1 MSTRVLIAGGEGF
14 LGKFM
19 TETFRKRG
27 FEVSIFD
34 SKLAGAMEGTQ
45 ISSLYDFMDHAR
57 PDVILNLMA
66 LCGSRG
72 KGGCA
77 DSLSRPYDFFR
88 NNVLTMLNVCE
99 AARQLDVKKVVQMSS
114 FSVHGKTDSVI
125 TKDTVLN
132 PIDPYG
138 GSKQCAEIICRIY
151 SICYGMH
158 IVIVRAPLI
167 VGENQEEKNAV
178 NEFVELGKAD
188 KPIVIFGRGAHR
200 REWLHP
206 LDVSEAFVNIV
217 EYMETMKEPFRIF
230 VLGSE
235 TNRISMNDLANRI
248 IARTGGS
255 VVHDYSKTNVFDQVA
270 DSSDACKSLR
280 WKAKRGIDEIL
291 DRVLSG

>member
-1 MSTRVLIAGGEGF
+1 MSVRVLIAGGEGF

-19 TETFRKRG
+19 ADTFRKRG

-34 SKLAGAMEGTQ
+34 SKLAESMEGTQ
-45 ISSLYDFMDHAR
+45 ISRLYDFVNHAE
-57 PDVILNLMA
+57 PDVIINLMA

-77 DSLSRPYDFFR
+77 DSLNRPYDFFR
-88 NNVLTMLNVCE
+88 NNILTMLNVCE
-99 AARQLDVKKVVQMSS
+99 VARQLEVKKVVQMSS
-114 FSVHGKTDSVI
+114 FSVYGKTGSEI

-132 PIDPYG
+132 PLDPYG
-138 GSKQCAEIICRIY
+138 GSKQCAEVICRIY

-158 IVIVRAPLI
+158 TVIVRAPLI

-178 NEFVELGKAD
+178 NEFIEFGKAN
-188 KPIVIFGRGAHR
+188 KPIVIFGQGTHR

-206 LDVSEAFVNIV
+206 LDVSEAFVKIV
-217 EYMETMKEPFRIF
+217 EYIETMKEPFRIF
-230 VLGSE
+230 VLSSE

-270 DSSDACKSLR
+270 DSSDAFKSLS
-280 WKAKRGIDEIL
+280 WKAKIGIDEIL
-291 DRVLSG
+291 DRILSG